1 MKTFWFWAILTLACF
16 LAVAIASPVS
26 PPLEKRAKALAFRS
40 CTVPNTVALT
50 FDDGPYDFLSDL
62 VDTLNKANVKGTFFF
77 NGKNWRCVYD
87 EPMVQSIKKAF
98 NSGHQL
104 ASHTWSHKDLTTLSW
119 DQIHNEM
126 WKTEQAIQRITGAT
140 PAFVRPPFGN
150 YNDLVLE
157 AAGARG
163 LTISNWDLDSE
174 DGKSAPVSKQKGFY
188 DAAVKAH
195 PSTILSLE
203 HEVHSTSVYE
213 VLPYAIEKL
222 KSAGYQFVTVA
233 ECLNMRPYQSLR
245 APGFRDVSETSLLT
259 YARLTST
266 STGFLGMLNIPTYQF
281 YHFGHLRYLHYCD
294 THPLVYDTHNHCHA
308 IPPASTNDPNDMILR
323 RTMLNPD
330 GSLPEITR
338 TDDRGAIEVI
348 YTIALS
354 LTVRDFGPAFHHP
367 PTIMDSPRIRSRTR
381 VLQTIDHIVDDD
393 NSSIISWSHKHKLS
407 TVNARPGSDADVQPS
422 DMAFELENEI
432 KPRCKLRWRWAV
444 VFLLLFLSAALA
456 ALTLLHAFHTAFR
469 LDIKPPHEPAQ
480 DGRASDTHKQDFGAL
495 KDISRQG
502 GLPFA
507 PWQDGNATRRSNSHS
522 EKMYVPPKSEP
533 EERDGIRRLRRYPTI
548 DRSIL
553 AKFGGLDPDGLPGE
567 REIDDD
573 TDTDSSQSETPPL
586 PKDPSQ
592 RWPTILFIPEGRLS
606 QKGFSSSSP
615 RKDSSS
621 PPLPPLDPPTVCG
634 PSHPTARACRF
645 LFPLRMAEQES
656 KSRIHFTQVA
666 QLARRLN
673 RILVLPNVG
682 KSRMGACYRYP
693 FETYYDLSPFFIDGE
708 GAALHDGDADSPG
721 YVTLDN
727 FRPWSEALSQE
738 DKKPIRSRLLSVA
751 ASVSQDILDS
761 AEEPPDEAAFLVH
774 RYPTEVA
781 RESEFPGCFPSKW
794 PQLQLGETSMYVAL
808 ESQKQSSPPMEFGE
822 QLSSYLKNMDILQK
836 AAPGTGDGG
845 EAQEVVAPSDSQADV
860 LILNWDLR
868 RPVFSPHPS
877 DISLQYSHRLQNLAT
892 KLAPSRTY
900 LAIHWRMET
909 VETEVLQDCA
919 HSLVATLSSI
929 LHDTGHLGSGIEEVW
944 FASDYP
950 YPIAQ
955 ISTGAE
961 PLIAGKL
968 AKSGTFKTFGDQH
981 ETAVGILT
989 RAFQEDEELANW
1001 KLVDISRS
1009 IQGNEG
1015 ISADEETLLKD
1026 TGVLGIL
1033 DKLIATRADLFV
1045 SGSRRC
1051 SRQSSFTRQVIENRQ
1066 RNWKNLRNVIT
1077 AF

>member
-1 MKTFWFWAILTLACF
+1 MKTFWLWAVLTLACS

-26 PPLEKRAKALAFRS
+26 PHLEKRAKALAFRS

-77 NGKNWRCVYD
+77 NGKNWRCIYD

-203 HEVHSTSVYE
+203 HEVT

-245 APGFRDVSETSLLT
+245 APGFRD
-259 YARLTST
+259 
-266 STGFLGMLNIPTYQF
+266 
-281 YHFGHLRYLHYCD
+281 
-294 THPLVYDTHNHCHA
+294 
-308 IPPASTNDPNDMILR
+308 ASW
-323 RTMLNPD
+323 
-330 GSLPEITR
+330 R

-348 YTIALS
+348 YTIAL
-354 LTVRDFGPAFHHP
+354 TVRDFGLAFHHP
-367 PTIMDSPRIRSRTR
+367 PTVMDSPRIRSRTR

-393 NSSIISWSHKHKLS
+393 NRSHKHKLS

-422 DMAFELENEI
+422 DKAFELENEI

-480 DGRASDTHKQDFGAL
+480 HGRASDTHEKDSGAL

-507 PWQDGNATRRSNSHS
+507 AWQDGNATWRSNSHS

-533 EERDGIRRLRRYPTI
+533 EERDGIGRLRRYPTI

-573 TDTDSSQSETPPL
+573 TDTDSSQ
-586 PKDPSQ
+586 
-592 RWPTILFIPEGRLS
+592 
-606 QKGFSSSSP
+606 
-615 RKDSSS
+615 KDSSS

-634 PSHPTARACRF
+634 PSYPTARACRF

-656 KSRIHFTQVA
+656 KARIHFTQVA
-666 QLARRLN
+666 HLARRLK

-693 FETYYDLSPFFIDGE
+693 FETYYDLSPFFFDGE
-708 GAALHDGDADSPG
+708 GAALHEGNTDCPG
-721 YVTLDN
+721 YVTLDD
-727 FRPWSEALSQE
+727 FRLWSEALAQE
-738 DKKPIRSRLLSVA
+738 NMKPIRSRLLSVT
-751 ASVSQDILDS
+751 ASVSRDILDS
-761 AEEPPDEAAFLVH
+761 AEEPPDDAAFLVH

-781 RESEFPGCFPSKW
+781 QESEFPGCFPSKW
-794 PQLQLGETSMYVAL
+794 PQLQLDDTSMYVAL
-808 ESQKQSSPPMEFGE
+808 EDQKPSVVAMEFGE
-822 QLSSYLKNMDILQK
+822 QLASHLRK
-836 AAPGTGDGG
+836 AESDLPKGKPCAVGKGD
-845 EAQEVVAPSDSQADV
+845 EQEVVGLSATQADV

-868 RPVFSPHPS
+868 RPVFSPDVS
-877 DISLQYSHRLQNLAT
+877 DISLQYSPKLQDLAT
-892 KLAPSRTY
+892 KLAPPRPY

-909 VETEVLQDCA
+909 VETEALEDCA

-929 LHDTGHLGSGIEEVW
+929 LHDTGHLGSGIKEIW
-944 FASDYP
+944 FASDHP

-955 ISTGAE
+955 ISTDAE
-961 PLIAGKL
+961 PLIAGKV
-968 AKSGTFKTFGDQH
+968 AKSGTFKTFGEQH
-981 ETAVGILT
+981 EAAVGILMK
-989 RAFQEDEELANW
+989 AFQEGEELANW

-1009 IQGNEG
+1009 IQINED
-1015 ISADEETLLKD
+1015 ISSEEDTLLRD
-1026 TGVLGIL
+1026 TGVLGVL
-1033 DKLIATRADLFV
+1033 DKLVATRADLFV

-1051 SRQSSFTRQVIENRQ
+1051 SRQSSFTRQVIESRQ
-1066 RNWKNLRNVIT
+1066 RNWKNLRNVVT